1 MIAGNSASSGGG
13 VFATNIFRMSGGT
26 ITGNKI
32 TEGLGGGGVSLAND
46 ETSVMNLS
54 GSPIIQGNT
63 LDGAENNLFIRSG
76 GAVNIVD
83 SRDCPRRNR
92 SADCPQLTARR
103 AFARRA
109 ACHSAGKTRPPFM

>member
-1 MIAGNSASSGGG
+1 MTINGGMIAGNSASSGGG

-83 SRDCPRRNR
+83 SLCGIVRGEIGQRIAPN
-92 SADCPQLTARR
+92 
-103 AFARRA
+103 
-109 ACHSAGKTRPPFM
+109 